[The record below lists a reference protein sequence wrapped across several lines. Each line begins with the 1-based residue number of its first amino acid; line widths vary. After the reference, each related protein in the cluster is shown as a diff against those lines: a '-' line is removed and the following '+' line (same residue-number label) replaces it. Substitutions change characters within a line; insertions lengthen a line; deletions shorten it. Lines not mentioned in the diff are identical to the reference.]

1 MNKNAI
7 SVEIPQEVATQVTAK
22 LQEIKTL
29 LAPYT
34 AHLTKE
40 DRMNLAKMGDKSL
53 AFVSKVMEYVQTN
66 PKFIPAMMNAE
77 EFKKDFNANQ
87 QMVPFQTLADQIS
100 EAVKDTAILTGNE
113 AYVQALYYYGN
124 VKMFAKAGDP
134 RGESNLRRTKPTLPK
149 WQKIKPRGRKTYRI
163 VCSTSLLAQ
172 NSLLKGRFFLLLG
185 SNSLPK
191 GRKSLL

>member
-134 RGESNLRRTKPTLPK
+134 EAKVIYEELSQRFPRGKKSSPEAGKPTE
-149 WQKIKPRGRKTYRI
+149 
-163 VCSTSLLAQ
+163 
-172 NSLLKGRFFLLLG
+172 
-185 SNSLPK
+185 
-191 GRKSLL
+191 